1 VGHPGWRAGIFP
13 SRWEDSSG
21 TFLFIGSW
29 FFFRLLPVPSR
40 FWINSVDAPS
50 LLSRSVYRSC
60 VALLVWDT
68 LGCESAT
75 EYRGV
80 LAWRR
85 ADGSYGNVR
94 VHTRLCSR
102 LVHHVTILTRQKKA
116 VANTPN
122 ITTTLISTPKPRSE
136 REVGLSTVRYIGIL
150 CNRTPFAVRGGDF
163 AFRISYGDDY
173 VQKVEWVWVVGFS
186 D

>member
-1 VGHPGWRAGIFP
+1 
-13 SRWEDSSG
+13 
-21 TFLFIGSW
+21 
-29 FFFRLLPVPSR
+29 
-40 FWINSVDAPS
+40 
-50 LLSRSVYRSC
+50 

-150 CNRTPFAVRGGDF
+150 CNRTPFAVRSTRGRLRF
-163 AFRISYGDDY
+163 SHKVSYGDDY

>member
-1 VGHPGWRAGIFP
+1 M
-13 SRWEDSSG
+13 
-21 TFLFIGSW
+21 
-29 FFFRLLPVPSR
+29 
-40 FWINSVDAPS
+40 
-50 LLSRSVYRSC
+50 
-60 VALLVWDT
+60 ALLVWDT

-94 VHTRLCSR
+94 VHTRLFASGSSR
-102 LVHHVTILTRQKKA
+102 HHPYSRQKKA

-150 CNRTPFAVRGGDF
+150 CNRTPFAVRGGDSSLF
-163 AFRISYGDDY
+163 AYISYGDDY

>member
-1 VGHPGWRAGIFP
+1 MRRLSSLARYIGAVWPCLFGTHWAANRLP
-13 SRWEDSSG
+13 S
-21 TFLFIGSW
+21 TVAC
-29 FFFRLLPVPSR
+29 LL
-40 FWINSVDAPS
+40 
-50 LLSRSVYRSC
+50 
-60 VALLVWDT
+60 
-68 LGCESAT
+68 G
-75 EYRGV
+75 GV
-80 LAWRR
+80 QMVVTVTYASIL
-85 ADGSYGNVR
+85 D
-94 VHTRLCSR
+94 CSR